1 MDIELIT
8 IGEELLIGQV
18 IDTNSAWMAQRLNEA
33 GLKIKRIVSISDDNS
48 AIIAALEDA
57 GKAAKLVITTGGL
70 GPTRDDT
77 TKEAI
82 CSFLNTKLVMH
93 NQTKLHIKEMLQN
106 RGIRINQRNYDQAL
120 VPEAAMILE
129 NKVGTAPGLW
139 AEKNGVIYIH
149 LPGVPFEMKHIIE
162 EKVLPIM
169 RQKFRLPPVLHR
181 VIMFQGIA
189 ESSLAELIEDWENNL
204 PNEISVAYLP
214 APGIL
219 KLRLSILPKTLEEG
233 LERLENAIGN
243 LIPIAGKY
251 IFSTEES
258 TLEEVLGKALL
269 AENKTIGTAESCTG
283 GGIAARLTSVPG
295 SSAYFLGSIV
305 AYDNKVKKELLGVTA
320 ETLNIDGAVSK
331 SAVEQMARG
340 VCDKLKCDIG
350 IAVSGIA
357 GPDGGTKEKPVGT
370 IWIACTNGLK
380 MTSRKY
386 TFGNDRQRNIERSI
400 QAALRMAHR
409 MIME

>member
-57 GKAAKLVITTGGL
+57 GKRAQIVITTGGL

-82 CSFLNTKLVMH
+82 CSFLETKLVFDKP
-93 NQTKLHIKEMLQN
+93 TKLHIKEMLEK
-106 RGIRINQRNYDQAL
+106 RGIRTNQRNYDQAL
-120 VPEAAMILE
+120 VPEVAKILE
-129 NKVGTAPGLW
+129 NKMGTAPGLW

-162 EKVLPIM
+162 EKVLPLL
-169 RQKFRLPPVLHR
+169 RQKYNLPPVLHR

-204 PNEISVAYLP
+204 PNDISVAYLP
-214 APGIL
+214 TPGIL
-219 KLRLSILPKTLEEG
+219 KLRLSIMPKSEKEGRAQLED
-233 LERLENAIGN
+233 AIVK

-258 TLEEVLGKALL
+258 SLEEVLGKALL
-269 AENKTIGTAESCTG
+269 TKNKTIGTAESCTG
-283 GGIAARLTSVPG
+283 GGIAARLTSIPG

-305 AYDNKVKKELLGVTA
+305 AYDNGIKKGLLGVSEESLT
-320 ETLNIDGAVSK
+320 TDGAVSK
-331 SAVEQMARG
+331 IVVEQMAAG
-340 VCDKLKCDIG
+340 ICDKLKCDIG
-350 IAVSGIA
+350 LAVSGIA
-357 GPDGGTKEKPVGT
+357 GPAGGTEEKPVGT
-370 IWIACTNGLK
+370 IWIACADGYK
-380 MTSRKY
+380 VISRRY
-386 TFGNDRQRNIERSI
+386 SFGNDRQRNIERSI
-400 QAALRMAHR
+400 QASLRMAHR